1 MVIGALLGAGVGL
14 AQAIM
19 QSQAQ
24 EDQRNL
30 SYLNLFEQKRQARE
44 REALA
49 KATRDDAYGNKVRF
63 VPGQGFVTEVT
74 GLTKA
79 ILDSQQKEQLAQ
91 FRDDAPRV
99 RGAAERMDK
108 RAKQAGE
115 VFDEKFNKYR
125 YGRQK
130 SEEEYVAEAIR
141 EAIAAQRES
150 GGSSDANEMLARS
163 ILRAGNSGVAKN
175 IYAAA
180 KESRNEPTL
189 SQVIADAKRQ
199 GRQQYLAETG
209 AKNQVAFGELDSL
222 RSIADAVMQGNMNW
236 NNENAALSG
245 RSDNALSGLI
255 QTNAANSSA
264 VGNAYGSAAAAAGK
278 SVDLGG
284 IASALSSIKMP
295 QGQPKQTEQEKL
307 LADLLLQQKI
317 GSARIGINNNN
328 AQLYKGNVGLF

>member
-1 MVIGALLGAGVGL
+1 MVIGALAGAGVGL
-14 AQAIM
+14 VSAIM
-19 QSQAQ
+19 QGQAQ
-24 EDQRNL
+24 KDQRNL

-49 KATRDDAYGNKVRF
+49 KATRDDAYGNKVRY

-74 GLTKA
+74 GLTRA

-99 RGAAERMDK
+99 RDAAIRMDK

-125 YGRQK
+125 YSRQK
-130 SEEEYVAEAIR
+130 SEAEYVAEAIR
-141 EAIAAQRES
+141 NAVDADRE
-150 GGSSDANEMLARS
+150 GANGADNNELLARS
-163 ILRAGNSGVAKN
+163 ILRAGNSGTARNLYK
-175 IYAAA
+175 AS
-180 KESRNEPTL
+180 KEGDGGPTL
-189 SQVIADAKRQ
+189 SQKIAEAKKL
-199 GRQQYLAETG
+199 GKQQYLAETG

-222 RSIADAVMQGNMNW
+222 RSLADAVMQGNMNW
-236 NNENAALSG
+236 GNENASLSG

-264 VGNAYGSAAAAAGK
+264 IGSAYGSAATAAGR
-278 SVDLGG
+278 SPDLGG

-307 LADLLLQQKI
+307 LADLLMQQKI

-328 AQLYKGNVGLF
+328 AQLYKGNVGTF